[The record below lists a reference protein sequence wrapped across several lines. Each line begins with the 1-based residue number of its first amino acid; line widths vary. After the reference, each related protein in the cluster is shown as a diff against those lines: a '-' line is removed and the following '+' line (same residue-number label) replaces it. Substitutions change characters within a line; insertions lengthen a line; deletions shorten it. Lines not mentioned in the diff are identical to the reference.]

1 MSNNKSPIKFGSFSF
16 INFAVLF
23 ISGLL
28 ISSCVNKAEI
38 GSRGN
43 PIRLYFTP
51 SVDADTIT
59 TNSNKFVKFLE
70 KETGYYFRTGIPTN
84 YVAVVEAFGSGRADI
99 GVMNSFGYLMA
110 NDRYNAQ
117 AKLRVIRHGQDF
129 YQGQIIVR
137 ADSGIES
144 IADLQ
149 GVNFAFTDA
158 SSTSGYMFPLKIL
171 RENNV
176 QLGNTV
182 FAYKHDNVV
191 TMVYQG
197 QVQAGAT
204 YHSPPDEEG
213 NIRDART
220 RVYTQ
225 FPDVEE
231 KVKILKITEP
241 IPNDP
246 FVFRDGLPEDVTQTI
261 IAAIKKY
268 VDTEEGRD
276 VFRNIYSVEGIVDAT
291 DEDYNTLREM
301 IDAIGIDTNRLLA
314 N

>member
-1 MSNNKSPIKFGSFSF
+1 MTRRFSSIVSLEF
-16 INFAVLF
+16 IGGIFVLF
-23 ISGLL
+23 CLL
-28 ISSCVNKAEI
+28 GCVNTAEI
-38 GSRGN
+38 GSQNN

-51 SVDADTIT
+51 SVDADTIS
-59 TNSNKFVKFLE
+59 TNSDKFIRFLE
-70 KETGYYFRTGIPTN
+70 EETGYYFRTGIPTN

-110 NDRYNAQ
+110 NDRYGAR
-117 AKLRVIRHGQDF
+117 AKLRVIRHGQEF

-137 ADSGIES
+137 KDSGIETLQ
-144 IADLQ
+144 DLQ
-149 GVNFAFTDA
+149 GANFAFTDA

-171 RENNV
+171 RENNIT
-176 QLGNTV
+176 LGNTV

-197 QVQAGAT
+197 QVRAGAT

-213 NIRDART
+213 NIRDARV

-231 KVKILKITEP
+231 KVKILKVTEP

-246 FVFRDGLPEDVTQTI
+246 FVFRKDLPEEVTNTV

-268 VDTEEGRD
+268 VESPEGKE

-301 IDAIGIDTNRLLA
+301 IDAIDLDTSRLLA